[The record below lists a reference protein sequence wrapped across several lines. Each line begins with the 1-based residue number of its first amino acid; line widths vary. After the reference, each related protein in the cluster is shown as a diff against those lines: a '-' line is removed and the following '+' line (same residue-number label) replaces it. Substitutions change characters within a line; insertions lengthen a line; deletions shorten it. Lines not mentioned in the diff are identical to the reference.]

1 MHAFWQVT
9 ELSDAIERRLA
20 ARDWQPLQYKGST
33 STGTADQMSKKGRR
47 YILCRAWHRICEVL
61 NGIEDE
67 ERLSSLARL
76 LLRVCLGSAKYFVGL
91 VFHHFCEHAVVKQ
104 LVQSKYNAVEDL
116 WSDFVKYAKDNMH
129 ELRDRL
135 TELANER
142 DQLDKMNIQL
152 RQAYRAAHFHV
163 HRVSYPPRTAHYHL
177 SDTQRAGGSRLD
189 ELGFT
194 DR

>member
-1 MHAFWQVT
+1 MASRTRSGCLHMRGYCSESVWVARSI
-9 ELSDAIERRLA
+9 LSA
-20 ARDWQPLQYKGST
+20 
-33 STGTADQMSKKGRR
+33 
-47 YILCRAWHRICEVL
+47 
-61 NGIEDE
+61 
-67 ERLSSLARL
+67 SSFTI
-76 LLRVCLGSAKYFVGL
+76 S
-91 VFHHFCEHAVVKQ
+91 AVVKQ